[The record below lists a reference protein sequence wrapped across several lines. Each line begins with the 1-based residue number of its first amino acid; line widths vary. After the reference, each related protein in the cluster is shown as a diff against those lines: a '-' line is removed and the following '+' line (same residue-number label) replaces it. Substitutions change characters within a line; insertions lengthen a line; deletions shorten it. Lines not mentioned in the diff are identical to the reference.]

1 MIGYKGES
9 EGMREQYER
18 VLGNVKDLKRYLRN
32 RTKDMERIKTREI
45 DTSSDME
52 EDILDLLEVQSKINI
67 RELEMGKVR
76 LE

>member
-1 MIGYKGES
+1 
-9 EGMREQYER
+9 MREQYER
-18 VLGNVKDLKRYLRN
+18 VLGNVKDLTRYLRN

-52 EDILDLLEVQSKINI
+52 EKILDLLEVQSKINI

>member
-1 MIGYKGES
+1 MIGYKGEY

-18 VLGNVKDLKRYLRN
+18 VLGNVKDLTRYLRN

-52 EDILDLLEVQSKINI
+52 EKILDLLEVQSKINI
-67 RELEMGKVR
+67 RELEIGKVR

>member
-1 MIGYKGES
+1 MIGYKGEY

-18 VLGNVKDLKRYLRN
+18 VLGNVKDLTRYLRN

-52 EDILDLLEVQSKINI
+52 EKILDLLEVQSKINI